1 MEVVAAAVLGIKIK
15 KDDYERLMFDVM
27 KFKYR
32 YANVQQCT
40 ATNRTLAFYILVYN
54 IGKSSSANL
63 DYIASSSCS
72 SV

>member
-32 YANVQQCT
+32 YANVQQ
-40 ATNRTLAFYILVYN
+40 RTEL
-54 IGKSSSANL
+54 
-63 DYIASSSCS
+63 
-72 SV
+72 